1 MATKDLASWLGERT
15 PEVPPPF
22 LPLLLKYD
30 SGEGTVPGPESLIG
44 LGEGALEEALSHA
57 GRDRVGAFALLAG
70 DAFITY
76 ACEFLAESGADVAG
90 TLDAMIQR
98 LGRRD
103 S

>member
-1 MATKDLASWLGERT
+1 MSEKRLGPWLLSR
-15 PEVPPPF
+15 VPPIPRSF

-30 SGEGTVPGPESLIG
+30 PGEGTVPGPEGLIG
-44 LGEGALEEALSHA
+44 LGEGALEEALSHP

>member
-1 MATKDLASWLGERT
+1 MAPKELASWLRERT
-15 PEVPPPF
+15 PEVPPSF
-22 LPLLLKYD
+22 LSLLLEYE
-30 SGEGTVPGPESLIG
+30 SGDGTVPSPEILTD
-44 LGEGALEEALSHA
+44 LGERALEKALSHP

-90 TLDAMIQR
+90 TLDGMIQR

-103 S
+103 P